1 MLLHYSKLGLGA
13 MAMLCMCCASGG
25 QAAKGAEQ
33 TPGAAVLAAQGAAAS
48 PSRHD
53 PDVLTREEIL
63 ATPGVTTA
71 LAAVT
76 RLRPRFLR
84 AEARTS
90 MNSVP
95 SGPIVRLDGQELG
108 EVGTLSQ
115 VEIGL
120 VYEIRYYTIV
130 QAETRF
136 GGVRGRPVIAVSTRK
151 R

>member
-1 MLLHYSKLGLGA
+1 MLLHYSNLGLGA
-13 MAMLCMCCASGG
+13 MVVLCIGCASGG
-25 QAAKGAEQ
+25 QSAKGSEQ
-33 TPGAAVLAAQGAAAS
+33 TPGAAVLAAQAAAAS

-108 EVGTLSQ
+108 EVSTLSQ

-136 GGVRGRPVIAVSTRK
+136 GGVRGRPVIAVSTKK

>member
-13 MAMLCMCCASGG
+13 MAVLLMGCASGG
-25 QAAKGAEQ
+25 QAAKESDQA
-33 TPGAAVLAAQGAAAS
+33 PGAAVLAAQQAAAS

-53 PDVLTREEIL
+53 PDVLTQAEIL

-108 EVGTLSQ
+108 EVSTLSQ

-120 VYEIRYYTIV
+120 VYEIRYYSIV
-130 QAETRF
+130 QAETKF
-136 GGVRGRPVIAVSTRK
+136 GGVRGRPVIAVSTK
-151 R
+151 RR

>member
-1 MLLHYSKLGLGA
+1 MPRHFSKLAVGGIAALFLG
-13 MAMLCMCCASGG
+13 CASGG
-25 QAAKGAEQ
+25 QAAKGTEPA
-33 TPGAAVLAAQGAAAS
+33 PGAAVRAAQAAAAS

-53 PDVLTREEIL
+53 PDVLTQEEIL

-90 MNSVP
+90 LNSVP

-108 EVGTLSQ
+108 EVSTLSQ

-120 VYEIRYYTIV
+120 VYEIRYYSIV
-130 QAETRF
+130 EAETKF
-136 GGVRGRPVIAVSTRK
+136 GGVRGRPVIAVSTK
-151 R
+151 RR

>member
-1 MLLHYSKLGLGA
+1 MLRDSKLGLAALAVLTMG
-13 MAMLCMCCASGG
+13 CASGG
-25 QAAKGAEQ
+25 QTAKGAEQ
-33 TPGAAVLAAQGAAAS
+33 APSAAVAAAQQMASS

-53 PDVLTREEIL
+53 PDVLTQAEIL

-71 LAAVT
+71 LQAVT

-108 EVGTLSQ
+108 EAGSLSQ

-130 QAETRF
+130 EAETKF

>member
-1 MLLHYSKLGLGA
+1 
-13 MAMLCMCCASGG
+13 
-25 QAAKGAEQ
+25 
-33 TPGAAVLAAQGAAAS
+33 
-48 PSRHD
+48 
-53 PDVLTREEIL
+53 
-63 ATPGVTTA
+63 
-71 LAAVT
+71 
-76 RLRPRFLR
+76 
-84 AEARTS
+84 

-108 EVGTLSQ
+108 EVSTLSQ

-136 GGVRGRPVIAVSTRK
+136 GGVRGRPVIAVSTKK